1 MKNNTHKS
9 ASWILISTVSLF
21 FAAAGL
27 GVSLLSAA
35 PASGAD
41 TFKAKCA
48 VCHGPDG
55 SGSTAMGQKMKVRN
69 LRSPDVQ
76 KQTDDE
82 FTAII
87 TKGKPPM
94 PAYGKTLTPAEIHQ
108 IVIYLR
114 SIAAKVK

>member
-1 MKNNTHKS
+1 MQHNTHKS
-9 ASWILISTVSLF
+9 AGWTLISTVFLF
-21 FAAAGL
+21 FAAAGF

-48 VCHGPDG
+48 ACHGPDG
-55 SGSTAMGQKMKVRN
+55 SGSTAMGQKMKVRD

-82 FTAII
+82 LTAII
-87 TKGKPPM
+87 TNGKPPM

-108 IVIYLR
+108 IVVYLR
-114 SIAAKVK
+114 SIAAKS

>member
-1 MKNNTHKS
+1 MQNTIHKS
-9 ASWILISTVSLF
+9 AKWLFVTMFSLIL
-21 FAAAGL
+21 AAAGL
-27 GVSLLSAA
+27 AVNRLSAA

-48 VCHGPDG
+48 TCHGPDG
-55 SGSTAMGQKMKVRN
+55 SGNTAMGQRLKVRD

-82 FTAII
+82 LTAII

-94 PAYGKTLTPAEIHQ
+94 PAYGKTLTPADIHQ
-108 IVIYLR
+108 LVAYLR
-114 SIAAKVK
+114 SIAGKS